1 MTSFRTIDDLDVNG
15 KRVVLR
21 ADLNVPVADGKVS
34 DATRIDRAAD
44 TIRVLLDKGAAV
56 LVLSHFGR
64 PKGKVVPEMSL
75 KPVVSALSEA
85 LGRPVR
91 LVETDWTD
99 GAAQTAAD
107 GAAPGD
113 VLLFENTRFHPGD
126 EANDDGLAETLAGLG
141 DVFVNDA
148 FSAAHRA
155 HASTVGIAHHLP
167 AAAGLTMAAE
177 IEALE
182 KALSSPERPVIAI
195 VGGAK
200 VSTKIDLLANLV
212 EKVDEL
218 VIGGGMANTFLAAQ
232 GHPVGN
238 SLCERDKLDTA
249 LEIEAAARAANC
261 ELVLPTDVIAAK
273 AFEANAPHRV
283 CGLDEVADDEM
294 ILDIGP
300 ATEADLE
307 ARLSKARTVLWNG
320 PFGAFEL
327 APFDAGTNAVA
338 RAAARLTKA
347 GRLLSVAGGGDTVAA
362 LNKAGVTDD
371 FTFVSTAGGA
381 FLEWLEGKA
390 LPGVEV
396 LRK

>member
-1 MTSFRTIDDLDVNG
+1 MTTFRTIDDLDVNG

-21 ADLNVPVADGKVS
+21 ADLNVPVADGSVS
-34 DATRIDRAAD
+34 DTTRVERAAD
-44 TIRVLLDKGAAV
+44 TIKALLDRGAAV
-56 LVLSHFGR
+56 MVLSHFGR

-75 KPVVSALSEA
+75 RPVVPALSDA
-85 LGRPVR
+85 IGRSVR
-91 LVETDWTD
+91 LVETDWKD
-99 GAAQTAAD
+99 GNALAAAENAV
-107 GAAPGD
+107 PGD

-126 EANDDGLAETLAGLG
+126 EANDAEFARTLAALG

-155 HASTVGIAHHLP
+155 HASTEGIAHDLP

-182 KALSSPERPVIAI
+182 QALANPQRPVIAI

-212 EKVDEL
+212 AKVDEL
-218 VIGGGMANTFLAAQ
+218 VIGGGMANTFLAAE
-232 GHPVGN
+232 GHPIGK
-238 SLCERDKLDTA
+238 SLCEHDKLDTA
-249 LEIEAAARAANC
+249 REIEVAAKAAGC
-261 ELVLPTDVIAAK
+261 ELVLPIDVVAAK

-283 CGLDEVADDEM
+283 CGLDQVEDDER

-300 ATEADLE
+300 QTEADME
-307 ARLSKARTVLWNG
+307 ARLSHARTVVWNG

-327 APFDAGTNAVA
+327 SPFDAGTNAVA
-338 RAAARLTKA
+338 RAAARLTRA

-362 LNKAGVTDD
+362 LNKAGVTDS
-371 FTFVSTAGGA
+371 FSFVSTAGGA